1 MGSTGSGSFSD
12 YQGYG
17 KGKSDSS
24 NQNGGTSGVDQC
36 SMAFSTYL
44 EEISL
49 CEFYKKTGT
58 VPDEGSNIY
67 IVFDKRLVAINDEGV
82 YIGYLPTK
90 YNYLRVCISDGF
102 SYTGVIN
109 KSTDK
114 PIPSISIDIAPSHE

>member
-17 KGKSDSS
+17 KGKRDNS

-44 EEISL
+44 EEISS
-49 CEFYKKTGT
+49 CEFYKKTQT
-58 VPDEGSNIY
+58 VPKEGTSIR
-67 IVFDKRLVAINDEGV
+67 IIFDKRLVAINDEGI

-90 YNYLRVCISDGF
+90 YNYLRACISDGF
-102 SYTGVIN
+102 SYTGVVN
-109 KSTDK
+109 KSAEK
-114 PIPSISIDIAPSHE
+114 PMPSISIDIAPSHE